1 MQSATIEYPD
11 EVRIS
16 LNVSPEQF
24 VAEIRLAAAVK
35 LYELGRLS
43 SGRAAELAGVS
54 RVRFLHALAQY
65 GVPAFSL
72 SEEELVEDAANAH
85 PR

>member
-1 MQSATIEYPD
+1 MQHATIDYPD

-24 VAEIRLAAAVK
+24 VTEIRLAAALK

-54 RVRFLHALAQY
+54 RVRFLHLLGQY
-65 GVPAFSL
+65 GVATFAL
-72 SEEELVEDAANAH
+72 SEDDLVEDAANAH